1 MTSHRVEQVAEDDIG
16 QRIRSARIAQG
27 LSLRRVASAIGVSAS
42 LLSLVENGR
51 TKPSIG
57 TLTALVGHFGI
68 SFDDVMGES
77 ADAGAGAGGATEDS
91 GPRFGSDHPFLVTLE
106 PGATLLAGGA
116 GQPDATEYAY
126 VVSGELTLCVDPV
139 VHILRAGDSLTLEGG
154 RPAEYRND
162 GRVAVEVVRFL
173 TGGA

>member
-1 MTSHRVEQVAEDDIG
+1 MTNHRVEQVAEDDIG

-77 ADAGAGAGGATEDS
+77 ADAGAERGAEGS

-106 PGATLLAGGA
+106 PGAILLAGGA

-162 GRVAVEVVRFL
+162 GRVPVEVVRFL